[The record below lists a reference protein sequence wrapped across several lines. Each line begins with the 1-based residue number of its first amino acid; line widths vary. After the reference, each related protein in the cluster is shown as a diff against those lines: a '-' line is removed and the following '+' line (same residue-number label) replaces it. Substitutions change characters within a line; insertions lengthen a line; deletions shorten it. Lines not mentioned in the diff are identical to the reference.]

1 MAPTRNR
8 LTDKEWNTYVTWCE
22 DRGLQAVPSHP
33 WTLAAYA
40 LSRENRCKPEDIRKT
55 VTDVGKAHSERAR
68 SRPDRADLVSRT
80 LAIIEKRSE
89 VRAQG
94 AELFEEDCSPEQ
106 PEATTRKKDK
116 EKRKAG
122 SGRVLAALG
131 AQIGVPPAARALERY
146 LSVTVWRATKVWI
159 LPSASLRVS
168 RASPR

>member
-106 PEATTRKKDK
+106 PAATTPKK
-116 EKRKAG
+116 EKKNAKPDQAG
-122 SGRVLAALG
+122 FSLRSKPKLVS
-131 AQIGVPPAARALERY
+131 RRRLER
-146 LSVTVWRATKVWI
+146 
-159 LPSASLRVS
+159 
-168 RASPR
+168 